1 VLQHELG
8 ILRGHT
14 TRPAMRTVDRLF
26 LAAAS
31 RLLPRSRWR
40 SFIMTPT
47 TLLRWHRLCLPSPFL
62 LWQLMLRAAM
72 GRFSATISVLL
83 LLILIVQR

>member
-1 VLQHELG
+1 
-8 ILRGHT
+8 
-14 TRPAMRTVDRLF
+14 
-26 LAAAS
+26 
-31 RLLPRSRWR
+31 
-40 SFIMTPT
+40 
-47 TLLRWHRLCLPSPFL
+47 L